1 MSDVQA
7 PAVACPIEVSGYT
20 IEELLANRGEGIEAL
35 RDARL
40 AIIRGGRSLLTRY
53 IGMKRYDGF
62 YQREDHT
69 YGYGPK
75 HGSIV
80 WRVGLTREVR
90 ERFYADPDATLTEDE
105 QEVALALLGTAD
117 LDKVRARMLGEEERA
132 FSYGQSNV
140 ASYLDRL
147 FTEPGEND
155 QANRQRLDE
164 AIRYCLARKAMIR
177 MLREAGA

>member
-1 MSDVQA
+1 MGDTEVT
-7 PAVACPIEVSGYT
+7 VACPIEVSGYT
-20 IEELLANRGEGIEAL
+20 IERLLAERGEGIEAL

-40 AIIRGGRSLLTRY
+40 AIIRGGRSLLTGY

-62 YQREDHT
+62 YQRSDHG
-69 YGYGPK
+69 YGYGPS

-80 WRVGLTREVR
+80 WRVGLTEEVR
-90 ERFYADPDATLTEDE
+90 ARLREDKEAILTAEE
-105 QEVALALLGTAD
+105 QELALALLGTSD
-117 LDKVRARMLGEEERA
+117 LDKVRARMLAEEERA

-140 ASYLDRL
+140 ASLLNRL
-147 FTEPGEND
+147 FDEPGEND